1 MNVCWTLRAP
11 GLLTALAAVTL
22 PLFTGCATMK
32 MTEEADGRSY
42 DSGGV
47 VSAYSLE
54 DELVV
59 AYLAIRPG
67 RQTRVAWFAGKALRD
82 GEVSSTGEELPADFP
97 VFPVRLNAPRG
108 GLPRECVKGFASLF
122 VSAPLEDIPGRL
134 PTDAQ
139 PVLVVRLLPVQS
151 ELPSLPP
158 GIPMQVCYRLAEGR
172 SPQFQEAFV
181 LLRAE
186 RGAVVRRRLILPLD
200 RARAWWLYPLLPVTL
215 AVDIAT
221 IPILVAAAI
230 WGRS

>member
-97 VFPVRLNAPRG
+97 VGVAPDVDYG
-108 GLPRECVKGFASLF
+108 Q
-122 VSAPLEDIPGRL
+122 
-134 PTDAQ
+134 TQ
-139 PVLVVRLLPVQS
+139 H
-151 ELPSLPP
+151 
-158 GIPMQVCYRLAEGR
+158 RLAEGDIMYV
-172 SPQFQEAFV
+172 FTDGVTEAMDAEGQ
-181 LLRAE
+181 LYGEERLKKALTDAE
-186 RGAVVRRRLILPLD
+186 RTASGAMDAVLADVDRHVAGAPPSDDLTCVCFQVLPAGAPTPGPGDDATRALRRVGPK
-200 RARAWWLYPLLPVTL
+200 PKP
-215 AVDIAT
+215 
-221 IPILVAAAI
+221 
-230 WGRS
+230 